1 MINFDNAVKESI
13 KEHNSNWPQIPHH
26 PYRIAIIRGSGSGK
40 TSSLFNLIKEERDLD
55 KIYLYAKDPYEANYH
70 FLINKTES
78 TGLTHFNDSKTLI
91 EYSYNRNDFYK
102 NTEDYNPNKQQ
113 KIPIVFDDMNA
124 NVVSKKT

>member
-13 KEHNSNWPQIPHH
+13 KENNSNWPQIPHH
-26 PYRIAIIRGSGSGK
+26 PYRIAIIGGSGSRK

-70 FLINKTES
+70 FLINKRES
-78 TGLTHFNDSKTLI
+78 TGLTHFNDSQTLI

-102 NTEDYNPNKQQ
+102 NTEDYNPNKKR
-113 KIPIVFDDMNA
+113 KILIVFDDMNA
-124 NVVSKKT
+124 NMVSKKT

>member
-26 PYRIAIIRGSGSGK
+26 PYRIAIIGGSGSGK
-40 TSSLFNLIKEERDLD
+40 TSSLFNLIKEERDVD

-70 FLINKTES
+70 FLINKRES

-102 NTEDYNPNKQQ
+102 NTEDYNPNKQR